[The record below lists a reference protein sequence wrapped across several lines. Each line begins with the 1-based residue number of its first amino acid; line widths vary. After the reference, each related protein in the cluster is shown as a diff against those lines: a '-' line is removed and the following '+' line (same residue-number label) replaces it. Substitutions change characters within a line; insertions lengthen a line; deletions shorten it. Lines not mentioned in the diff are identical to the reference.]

1 MRIQFKLRKQ
11 PQSNSQHHFI
21 KEVLGGL
28 RTQLYFDQIVIQ
40 YHQPLNLTFR
50 VRVLSFYRD
59 QSCYLYFDIVLKLG
73 TKCRNSTGTIQ
84 DQNEHLNTSFV

>member
-59 QSCYLYFDIVLKLG
+59 QSCYLYFDIVPVLFRHLVPSF
-73 TKCRNSTGTIQ
+73 RTIQ